1 MFKRSVLSGSI
12 RAFGRLIRIDRP
24 IGTLLLLWPTLTAL
38 WISSSGIP
46 DVKLIVIFSAG
57 TLVMRSA
64 GCCINDYADAN
75 FDGHVNRTK
84 NRPIIIGEITPKQ
97 ALFSFGALCSLAF
110 ILVLFL
116 NLKTI
121 ILSIGAFCL
130 AAIYPFM
137 KRITDMPQVVLG
149 IAFSF
154 GILMAFSSVQ
164 PEIPT
169 AGYFLFFGNIFWTIA
184 YDTQY
189 AMSDREDDLVIGIRS
204 TAILFGKH
212 DRKFVGIFQIFFL
225 ALTLLAG
232 LYFNL
237 NSYFYLSLV
246 FAACLF
252 YYQAWITIERKPT
265 NCLAAFKNNNWVG
278 ASLFCGTFLSYL

>member
-1 MFKRSVLSGSI
+1 MYKRSVLLGSI

-24 IGTLLLLWPTLTAL
+24 IGILLLLWPTLTAL

-46 DVKLIVIFSAG
+46 DLKLLIIFSVGA
-57 TLVMRSA
+57 LVMRSA

-84 NRPIIIGEITPKQ
+84 NRPIIIGEITRKQ
-97 ALFSFGALCSLAF
+97 ALFSFGALCFLAF

-121 ILSIGAFCL
+121 ILSIGGFCL

-137 KRITDMPQVVLG
+137 KRVTDMPQVILG

-154 GILMAFSSVQ
+154 GILMAFAAVQ

-169 AGYFLFFGNIFWTIA
+169 GVYFLFFGNIFWTIA

-189 AMSDREDDLVIGIRS
+189 AMADREDDLVIGIRS
-204 TAILFGKH
+204 TAILFGKF
-212 DRKFVGIFQIFFL
+212 DRAFVGIFQISFL

-232 LYFNL
+232 LYFKL
-237 NSYFYLSLV
+237 NIYFYLSLIL
-246 FAACLF
+246 AAGLF
-252 YYQAWITIERKPT
+252 FYQAWATIERKSA
-265 NCLAAFKNNNWVG
+265 NCLVAFKNNNWVG
-278 ASLFCGTFLSYL
+278 ASLFFGTFLNYL

>member
-1 MFKRSVLSGSI
+1 MYERSVLFGSI

-24 IGTLLLLWPTLTAL
+24 IGILLLLWPTLTAL

-46 DVKLIVIFSAG
+46 DLKLLIIFSVG

-84 NRPIIIGEITPKQ
+84 NRPIIIGEITRKQ
-97 ALFSFGALCSLAF
+97 ALFFFGALCFLAF

-121 ILSIGAFCL
+121 ILSIGGFCL

-137 KRITDMPQVVLG
+137 KRVTDMPQIVLG

-154 GILMAFSSVQ
+154 GILMAFAAVQ
-164 PEIPT
+164 PEIPP
-169 AGYFLFFGNIFWTIA
+169 GVCFLFFGNIFWTIA

-189 AMSDREDDLVIGIRS
+189 AMADREDDLVIGIRS
-204 TAILFGKH
+204 TAILFGKF
-212 DRKFVGIFQIFFL
+212 DRAFVGIFQISFL

-232 LYFNL
+232 LYFKL
-237 NSYFYLSLV
+237 NIYFYLSLIL
-246 FAACLF
+246 AAGLF
-252 YYQAWITIERKPT
+252 CYQAWTTIERKSA
-265 NCLAAFKNNNWVG
+265 NCIVAFKNNNWVG
-278 ASLFCGTFLSYL
+278 ASLFFGTFLNYL

>member
-1 MFKRSVLSGSI
+1 MFKRSVLLGSI

-24 IGTLLLLWPTLTAL
+24 IGILLLLWPTLTAL

-46 DVKLIVIFSAG
+46 NVKLIVIFSAG

-137 KRITDMPQVVLG
+137 KRVTDMPQVVLG

-225 ALTLLAG
+225 TLTLLAG

-246 FAACLF
+246 FAAGLF
-252 YYQAWITIERKPT
+252 YYQAWITIERQPT

>member
-1 MFKRSVLSGSI
+1 MFKRSVLLGSI

-24 IGTLLLLWPTLTAL
+24 IGILLLLWPTLTAL

-46 DVKLIVIFSAG
+46 NVKLIVIFSAG

-75 FDGHVNRTK
+75 FDGLVNRTK

-137 KRITDMPQVVLG
+137 KRVTDMPQVVLG

-225 ALTLLAG
+225 TLTLLAG

-246 FAACLF
+246 FAAGLF

-265 NCLAAFKNNNWVG
+265 NCLAAFKSNNWVG
-278 ASLFCGTFLSYL
+278 ALLFCGTFLSYL

>member
-1 MFKRSVLSGSI
+1 MFKRSVLLGSI

-137 KRITDMPQVVLG
+137 KRVTDMPQVVLG

-189 AMSDREDDLVIGIRS
+189 AMADREDDLVIGIGS
-204 TAILFGKH
+204 TAVLFGKH
-212 DRKFVGIFQIFFL
+212 DRKFVWIFQIFFL

-246 FAACLF
+246 FAASLF
-252 YYQAWITIERKPT
+252 YYQAWITAERKPT